1 MTGDQDTKA
10 AAGKQPEVVSPLGAT
25 YYADRYDGPELAKQ
39 EVVLTELQVAYQ
51 ADPGDLAKLL
61 AYGRQLATMWRY
73 NDAIALYTQG
83 MTTHPTAWELYR
95 FRGHR
100 YISTRRFALG
110 EIDLVKARQLGGDN
124 FDILYHLG
132 LARWLLGDFEGAV
145 EPYQACYAVTGE
157 AEHQVAIVY
166 WLYLTLLR
174 TGRNEE
180 AAALLAKPYSLDV
193 GENIHYHKLLQVFGG
208 GFAEADLIA
217 ERPVGA
223 EAGDAW
229 DGTIGFGLAA
239 WHLINGRTAR
249 AVELLRRILASR
261 HWSAFGFIAAEA
273 EMARMAK

>member
-1 MTGDQDTKA
+1 MTGDQQSQPP
-10 AAGKQPEVVSPLGAT
+10 AGVQPEVVSLLGAR
-25 YYADRYDGPELAKQ
+25 YYADRYEGPELAEQ
-39 EVVLTELQVAYQ
+39 ESLLSQLRAAYQ
-51 ADPGDLAKLL
+51 ADPGDLTKLL

-100 YISTRRFALG
+100 HISTRQFALG
-110 EIDLVKARQLGGDN
+110 ERDLVRARQLGGDN

-145 EPYQACYAVTGE
+145 EPYQACYAVTGA

-174 TGRNEE
+174 TGRDAE
-180 AAALLAKPYSLDV
+180 AAALLAKPYSPDV

-208 GFAEADLIA
+208 HFAEADLIA

-239 WHLINGRTAR
+239 WHLINGRTER

-273 EMARMAK
+273 EMARMGK